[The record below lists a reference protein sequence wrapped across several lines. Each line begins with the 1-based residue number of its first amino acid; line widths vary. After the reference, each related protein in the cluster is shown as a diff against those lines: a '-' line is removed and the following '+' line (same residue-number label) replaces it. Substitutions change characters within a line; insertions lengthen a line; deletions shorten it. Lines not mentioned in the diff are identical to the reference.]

1 MYKKKGFTLIEII
14 AALFIFSIIVAITFN
29 FINFNNYLFSNIS
42 SSVDKKGN
50 LRIAMDFVIEKI
62 RNGNVIIIEENNGK
76 VTIDGKSIYV
86 KNNIL
91 RYDVDSQQIAPE
103 ITDFKVFHENET
115 SGLYRVRIVSEIYSF
130 ETFVMKRG
138 K

>member
-103 ITDFKVFHENET
+103 ITDFKVFLENET